1 MTAVKSVREDLAAM
15 RLVLVCALAHCCNRD
30 APWYVLVLVSGALSL
45 PADFEESFGTTPQ
58 AAGRIKRPVTG
69 VWNEIAVGGKT
80 MQQAVSEFW
89 NAPMDQDATC
99 ARPCPC

>member
-1 MTAVKSVREDLAAM
+1 MRWRIVAIATRLGMCLFLSVSWRI
-15 RLVLVCALAHCCNRD
+15 
-30 APWYVLVLVSGALSL
+30 VSGALSL

-99 ARPCPC
+99 ARPCSC